1 MASSLQ
7 WYLQRDGKASG
18 PYSLDDLRDQVRQGL
33 LLGHDLVFREGAEAW
48 KRAFDWPEL
57 ASEIFSEERTSFT
70 RLFTLPRSAAAPPED
85 WIVLLRFEEPDG
97 LRFKQSGP
105 YSTDQVRELL
115 QSGKMKPSDHLWRK
129 GYPAWVAVY
138 LEPDFSPSLWNL
150 KSETA
155 PLLKEIVEAPEHK
168 PVVAAQ
174 EPVFVHELAPVD
186 PVSEKPSLASLSVH
200 PPEMPSDPVEDEDL
214 SDAITASGV
223 MPVPPVAAVSKQ
235 VFPPQEFTTSAQVDV
250 APTPIPA
257 PPRKS
262 LRFVGLAA
270 ALAVLAIVGVGY
282 YKRDAWLSKSGRPW
296 ILQSSQNSPNAAD
309 VLSGEDEA
317 DTQVSQPKAEIPQA
331 QVPPPVAVVEATPS
345 PAPAQT
351 PAARQVIWSFSLAGL
366 TQNPLVVMITGYSG
380 RVLQVQALNLRLSLE
395 APQNGRLDL
404 DPREYKLPE
413 GEFLVQIFQNGKLLV
428 RDDKSTVESP
438 EVFAKKI
445 QAHRKQIAFDQ
456 QQEKRALLKTLDQMQ
471 AFMTKYRGELTG
483 KSVNAK
489 ARKTLQK
496 DFEALVRTEMR
507 TVRQSRHGL
516 IYPSGWSQAAQ
527 QYESLRSSVA
537 SVGSRRPASKQDVE
551 NQRKKLVQLR
561 AQVSQ
566 ISLGGN

>member
-33 LLGHDLVFREGAEAW
+33 LLGHDLVFQEGAEAW

-97 LRFKQSGP
+97 LRFKQEGP

-138 LEPDFSPSLWNL
+138 MEPDFSPSLWNL
-150 KSETA
+150 KSESA
-155 PLLKEIVEAPEHK
+155 PLLKSVVEAPEQK
-168 PVVAAQ
+168 PVVTTP
-174 EPVFVHELAPVD
+174 EPVLAVEPA
-186 PVSEKPSLASLSVH
+186 VSAKPSLASLSVH
-200 PPEMPSDPVEDEDL
+200 PPEMPSHPAEDEDL
-214 SDAITASGV
+214 SDAVTASGV
-223 MPVPPVAAVSKQ
+223 MPVPSVAPPAPSSQ
-235 VFPPQEFTTSAQVDV
+235 VFPPQEFTTSAKVEFS
-250 APTPIPA
+250 PTPLPS
-257 PPRKS
+257 PPRRS
-262 LRFVGLAA
+262 LRFVGMGA
-270 ALAVLAIVGVGY
+270 ALAVLAILGAGY

-296 ILQSSQNSPNAAD
+296 ILHTSQNSPEASD

-317 DTQVSQPKAEIPQA
+317 ATQVSAPKVEVPQA
-331 QVPPPVAVVEATPS
+331 PTPAPVAEATPAPS
-345 PAPAQT
+345 APPAP
-351 PAARQVIWSFSLAGL
+351 ARQVIWSYSLAGL
-366 TQNPLVVMITGYSG
+366 SKNPVVVMITGYSG
-380 RVLQVQALNLRLSLE
+380 RVLQVQALNLRVSLD

-404 DPREYKLPE
+404 DPRDYKLPE

-428 RDDKSTVESP
+428 RDDKSTVEDP
-438 EVFAKKI
+438 EKFAKKI
-445 QAHRKQIAFDQ
+445 RDHRKQIAFDQ

-471 AFMTKYRGELTG
+471 SFVGKYRSELTG

-489 ARKTLQK
+489 AKKVLQK
-496 DFEALVRTEMR
+496 DFDALARSEMK
-507 TVRQSRHGL
+507 TVRLSRHGL
-516 IYPSGWSQAAQ
+516 MYPSGWSQAAQ

-537 SVGSRRPASKQDVE
+537 SIGSRRPASKQDVE

-561 AQVSQ
+561 TQVSQ
-566 ISLGGN
+566 ISLGAN